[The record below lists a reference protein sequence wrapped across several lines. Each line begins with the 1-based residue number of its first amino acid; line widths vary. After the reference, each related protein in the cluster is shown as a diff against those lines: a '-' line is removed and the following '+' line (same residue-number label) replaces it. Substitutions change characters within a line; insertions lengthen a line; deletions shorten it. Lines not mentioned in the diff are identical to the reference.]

1 MKKTCELSLSLC
13 QALMCADTMV
23 LQQCAQPELVLATL
37 EFLSFLGKVFVPP
50 DSQVMT
56 PPVNIAASI

>member
-1 MKKTCELSLSLC
+1 MEKTCELYLC
-13 QALMCADTMV
+13 QALLCVDTMV

-50 DSQVMT
+50 DSQVT
-56 PPVNIAASI
+56 TATLNNAASI